1 MDLSKI
7 KPEQYKFVT
16 DHYLDMDTQ
25 KYSIKDLEFIVNNF
39 KGVSLKKIVQTQ
51 KLTKDFCVNF
61 ILNDDYQFL
70 DYDDGISKQ
79 YIFEYQKH
87 LIPEWNN

>member
-7 KPEQYKFVT
+7 KPEQYKFIT
-16 DHYLDMDTQ
+16 DYYLDMDTQ
-25 KYSIKDLEFIVNNF
+25 KYSIEDLEFIVKNF
-39 KGVSLKKIVQTQ
+39 KGVSLKRIVQTQ
-51 KLTKDFCVNF
+51 ELTKDFCVNF

-79 YIFEYQKH
+79 YIFEHQKH

>member
-16 DHYLDMDTQ
+16 DNYLDMDTQ
-25 KYSIKDLEFIVNNF
+25 KYSIEDLEFIVKNF
-39 KGVSLKKIVQTQ
+39 KGVSLKRIVQTQ
-51 KLTKDFCVNF
+51 ELTKDFCINF

-70 DYDDGISKQ
+70 DYDDGICEE
-79 YIFEYQKH
+79 YIFEHQKH

>member
-7 KPEQYKFVT
+7 KPEQYKFIS
-16 DHYLDMDTQ
+16 DYHLDMDTH
-25 KYSIKDLEFIVNNF
+25 KYSIKDLEFIVKNF

-51 KLTKDFCVNF
+51 EITIDFCKDF
-61 ILNDDYQFL
+61 ILNDNHKFL

-79 YIFEYQKH
+79 YILEYQKH
-87 LIPEWNN
+87 LISEW